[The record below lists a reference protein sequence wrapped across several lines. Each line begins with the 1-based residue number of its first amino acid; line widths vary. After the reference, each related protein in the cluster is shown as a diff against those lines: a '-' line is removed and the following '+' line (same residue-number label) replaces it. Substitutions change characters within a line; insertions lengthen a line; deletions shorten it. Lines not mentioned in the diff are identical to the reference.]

1 MVAADIQDHDAVKWL
16 GLYGDALYRFA
27 IIRVQDSFAAEDLVQ
42 ETLLAAYCS
51 YENFS
56 GKSTVRTWL
65 TGILK
70 HKIVDYY
77 RRMKPEQG
85 DENIEDFAYGM
96 DDLFDKKERW
106 KVKPGDWSGDPKNLF
121 ERKELMTIIY
131 GCLAEMPGKMSTVYT
146 MRELEGAETSEIC
159 EAFQIGEN
167 NCWVILYR
175 ARMLLRRCL
184 EVNWFGGKKERS

>member
-42 ETLLAAYCS
+42 ETLLAADRS

-77 RRMKPEQG
+77 RRMKP
-85 DENIEDFAYGM
+85 
-96 DDLFDKKERW
+96 
-106 KVKPGDWSGDPKNLF
+106 
-121 ERKELMTIIY
+121 
-131 GCLAEMPGKMSTVYT
+131 
-146 MRELEGAETSEIC
+146 
-159 EAFQIGEN
+159 
-167 NCWVILYR
+167 
-175 ARMLLRRCL
+175 
-184 EVNWFGGKKERS
+184 